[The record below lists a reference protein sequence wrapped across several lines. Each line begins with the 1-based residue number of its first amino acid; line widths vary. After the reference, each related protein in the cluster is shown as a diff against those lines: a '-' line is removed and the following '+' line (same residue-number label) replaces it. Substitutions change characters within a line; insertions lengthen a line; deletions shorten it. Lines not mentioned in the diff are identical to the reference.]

1 MTETLS
7 SHTASPSAPAG
18 ERWTVSGISPQAKR
32 AAREAAKRE
41 RMPLGKWLE
50 EAIRRAAEAEAGRSH
65 RADPG
70 NPRPNRRYF

>member
-1 MTETLS
+1 MTETPS
-7 SHTASPSAPAG
+7 SQTAAPSAPAG

-41 RMPLGKWLE
+41 RVPLGQWLE
-50 EAIRRAAEAEAGRSH
+50 KAIRRAAEAQAGRG
-65 RADPG
+65 RRPDPG